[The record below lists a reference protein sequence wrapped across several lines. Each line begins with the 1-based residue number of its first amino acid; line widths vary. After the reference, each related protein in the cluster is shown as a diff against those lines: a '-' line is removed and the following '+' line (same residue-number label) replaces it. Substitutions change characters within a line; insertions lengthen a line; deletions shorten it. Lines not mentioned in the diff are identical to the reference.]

1 VYDNALVYGNA
12 QVSANAMVYGN
23 ALVSANAQVK
33 KTPFRVSRT
42 DGYDFIY
49 VPCRDGKMRVIAG
62 CRHFTMEQ
70 AREHWTKTRG
80 DTPLGEETMKIL
92 DYLESV
98 SEIL

>member
-1 VYDNALVYGNA
+1 
-12 QVSANAMVYGN
+12 
-23 ALVSANAQVK
+23 VSANAQVK